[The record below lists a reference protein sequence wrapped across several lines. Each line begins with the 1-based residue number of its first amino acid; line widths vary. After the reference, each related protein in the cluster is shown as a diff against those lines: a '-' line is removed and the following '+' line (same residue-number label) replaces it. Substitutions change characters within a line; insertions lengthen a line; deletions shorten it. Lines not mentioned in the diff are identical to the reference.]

1 MSVKTLYQ
9 KFMDLHFHE
18 KIWVVFNP
26 FAAKKA
32 IELTSEARRISNE
45 MILDTELDGDYSGGQ
60 VDAFRH
66 TLWMAM
72 LTQKIGVKKAFKL
85 GIAHENGNFA
95 DFKSKALE
103 EGMLPT
109 YTSSQMDLFN
119 NNLGIKLG
127 KENPNLGINELIE
140 LVKSEILKGNALII
154 HKNKDGDFLDRN
166 GKILPIQKYFRK
178 WYTPINL
185 VYSNKKAN

>member
-1 MSVKTLYQ
+1 MSVKTLFQ
-9 KFMDLHFHE
+9 KFKDLHFHE
-18 KIWVVFNP
+18 KIWVVINP
-26 FAAKKA
+26 LAAKKA
-32 IELTSEARRISNE
+32 IEITSEARRIANE
-45 MILDTELDGDYSGGQ
+45 MIQDTELDGDYSGGQ

-72 LTQKIGVKKAFKL
+72 LTQKIGAKKAFKL
-85 GIAHENGNFA
+85 GVAHEEGNFA
-95 DFKSKALE
+95 DFKAKALE

-127 KENPNLGINELIE
+127 KENPNLSINELIW

-154 HKNKDGDFLDRN
+154 HKNKEGKFLDRK
-166 GKILPIQKYFRK
+166 GEILPTQKYYRK
-178 WYTPINL
+178 WFTPINL